1 MVAYFTLADKI
12 LDMKLKVSKSIT
24 KHQINQISL
33 LWNEVYPLKLID
45 RFGQLMIDT
54 EIIEHHILV
63 SEDQDMIGWA
73 ATFLRDDEV
82 WFSIMISPAN
92 QNKGY
97 GKMLLGSLKSNFKQL
112 SGWVIDHNND
122 YKKDGSIYCTP
133 IQFYL
138 KNDFHLSPERL
149 ESDIISAAK
158 ITFG

>member
-1 MVAYFTLADKI
+1 
-12 LDMKLKVSKSIT
+12 MKLEVSKSLT
-24 KHQINQISL
+24 NHQINQISL

-45 RFGQLMIDT
+45 RFGQLLNDT

-63 SEDQDMIGWA
+63 SDDEDIIGWA
-73 ATFLRDDEV
+73 ATFLRADEV
-82 WFSIMISPAN
+82 WFSIMILPAN
-92 QNKGY
+92 QYKGY
-97 GKMLLGSLKSNFKQL
+97 GKMLLGSLKRKFKKL